1 MSSSKLT
8 IVDYGMGNIW
18 SVESA
23 MRFLNVQVDI
33 TSDPEVISKSECII
47 LPGVG
52 SFKEAMDAL
61 KISSLDEALSSAR
74 NKGSKILG
82 ICLGMQ
88 LLGLSSTEE
97 GLTNGLNFFEREV
110 EYFSDD
116 NDIKVPHIG
125 FNSVY
130 SDKSSR
136 LFKEID
142 HGSDFYFVHSFR
154 MKMNNGDVNH
164 SYCEYGE
171 KFLSSFESENI
182 FGTQFHPEKSQTNG
196 IKLLQNFLKI

>member
-1 MSSSKLT
+1 MPSSKLT

-23 MRFLNVQVDI
+23 FQFLDVEVVVS
-33 TSDPEVISKSECII
+33 SDPEIISKSECII

-52 SFKEAMDAL
+52 SFKEAMETL
-61 KISSLDEALSSAR
+61 TLTNIDEGLNLAR
-74 NKGSKILG
+74 NKGYKILG

-88 LLGLSSTEE
+88 LLGASSTEE
-97 GLTNGLNFFEREV
+97 GFTSGLNFFDRKV
-110 EYFSDD
+110 EYFSNDH
-116 NDIKVPHIG
+116 DIKVPHIG

-130 SDKSSR
+130 SHNQSR
-136 LFKEID
+136 LFEEIEN
-142 HGSDFYFVHSFR
+142 GSDFYFVHSYR
-154 MKMNNGDVNH
+154 MINNGEDVRH
-164 SYCEYGE
+164 SYCDYGE
-171 KFLSSFESENI
+171 KFLSSFEFENI

>member
-33 TSDPEVISKSECII
+33 SSDPEFISKSECII

-130 SDKSSR
+130 SDKNSR

-142 HGSDFYFVHSFR
+142 HGSDFYFVHSYR
-154 MKMNNGDVNH
+154 MKMNNGDANH
-164 SYCEYGE
+164 SYCVYGE